1 MHLNKNVTNLFNQMN
16 KNVAYLFSME
26 NKMEQNLLLQNP
38 WWENVDLIHEDPH
51 LKRVATLPFQFQ
63 PGEIS
68 DDDLNYSGVI
78 TLRGPRQV
86 GKTTFLKQL
95 IRKLLQDEINPQN
108 IFYFSTDL
116 VANEKELF
124 ALINNY
130 IQFAPHGKRFIF
142 LDEITIVDR
151 WEYAIKHVVDLGLAE
166 DILFILTGSSA
177 FDLRRGGERLPGRRL
192 VSQPDRVLLPLS
204 FREYCLL
211 QNFNEV
217 EILDLQNWY
226 DSLLAKLPRLRVFYP
241 KIQSYFQQY
250 LKYGGFLRAIAD
262 FMQKDSISEQTLET
276 YKTVV
281 VSDFE
286 KLKKDRIILRNIIR
300 QLLDTLATPISW
312 NGLAQDLGSV
322 SVNTVKEYVQLL
334 ADSFS
339 IFILEF
345 LEKDHQRPSARKN
358 KKLFPFDPFIYQVFA
373 NIAGKNLPESIEF
386 ESKKIEGIV
395 GSALLRVTEAE
406 LFHGFASL
414 MSTFY
419 WRSARGKEIDFVV
432 IWNDK
437 EIPIEVKYQSRI
449 IPNDY
454 TTIKRSFGK
463 GLVLTKDAFFQD
475 EAVVGLPVSCFL
487 YILAGSKLL

>member
-1 MHLNKNVTNLFNQMN
+1 
-16 KNVAYLFSME
+16 
-26 NKMEQNLLLQNP
+26 MEQNLLLQNP
-38 WWENVDLIHEDPH
+38 WWENTELIQQDPH
-51 LKRVATLPFQFQ
+51 LKKVAELPFQYQ
-63 PGEIS
+63 SHVIT
-68 DDDLNYSGVI
+68 DDDLDCSGVI

-86 GKTTFLKQL
+86 GKTTFLKML
-95 IRKLLQDEINPQN
+95 IRKLLQAGKSSQSV
-108 IFYFSTDL
+108 FYFSTDL

-124 ALINNY
+124 SLIHNY
-130 IQFAPHGKRFIF
+130 IQFAPQGKRYIF

-166 DILFILTGSSA
+166 DILFILTSSSS

-192 VSQPDRVLLPLS
+192 ISQPDRVLLPLT

-211 QNFNEV
+211 QNFDEV
-217 EILDLQNWY
+217 EPINVQNWY
-226 DSLLAKLPRLRVFYP
+226 DSLLEKLPRLRVFYP

-250 LKYGGFLRAIAD
+250 LKYGGFLMAISD
-262 FMQKDSISEQTLET
+262 FMQKGSISEQTLET

-300 QLLDTLATPISW
+300 QTLDTLATPISW

-345 LEKDHQRPSARKN
+345 LEKDHQRASARKN

-373 NIAGKNLPESIEF
+373 SIAGKDLPESIEF

-395 GSALLRVTEAE
+395 GSALLRVTESE
-406 LFHGFASL
+406 LFHGFANL

-419 WRSARGKEIDFVV
+419 WRSARGKEVDFVV
-432 IWNDK
+432 IWND
-437 EIPIEVKYQSRI
+437 EEVPIEVKYQSRI
-449 IPNDY
+449 GLNDY
-454 TTIKRSFGK
+454 TTIKRSFQK
-463 GLVLTKDAFFQD
+463 GLVLTKDTFFQE
-475 EAVVGLPVSCFL
+475 EAVIGVPVSCFL
-487 YILAGSKLL
+487 YLLM

>member
-1 MHLNKNVTNLFNQMN
+1 
-16 KNVAYLFSME
+16 
-26 NKMEQNLLLQNP
+26 MEQNLLLQNP
-38 WWENVDLIHEDPH
+38 WWENAELIQQDPH
-51 LKRVATLPFQFQ
+51 LKRVDILPFQYQ
-63 PGEIS
+63 PQVIT
-68 DDDLNYSGVI
+68 DDDLDCSGVI

-86 GKTTFLKQL
+86 GKTTFLKML
-95 IRKLLQDEINPQN
+95 IRKLLQAGRNPQN

-124 ALINNY
+124 SLVHNY
-130 IQFAPHGKRFIF
+130 IQFAPQGKRFIF
-142 LDEITIVDR
+142 LDEITVVDR

-166 DILFILTGSSA
+166 DKLFILTGSSS
-177 FDLRRGGERLPGRRL
+177 FDLRRGGERLPGRRFII
-192 VSQPDRVLLPLS
+192 QPDRVLLPLS

-211 QNFNEV
+211 QNFNEL
-217 EILDLQNWY
+217 EGFNIQNWY
-226 DSLLAKLPRLRVFYP
+226 DSVLEKLPRLRVFFP

-250 LKYGGFLRAIAD
+250 LKYGGFLMAISD

-300 QLLDTLATPISW
+300 HLIDTLATPISW
-312 NGLAQDLGSV
+312 NGLAKNLGSV

-345 LEKDHQRPSARKN
+345 LEKDHQQPSARKN
-358 KKLFPFDPFIYQVFA
+358 RKLFPFDPLIYHVFA
-373 NIAGKNLPESIEF
+373 NFAGKNLPESIEF

-395 GSALLRVTEAE
+395 GSALLRSTESE
-406 LFHGFASL
+406 LFQGFANLS
-414 MSTFY
+414 STFY
-419 WRSARGKEIDFVV
+419 WRSIRGKEIDFVV

-437 EIPIEVKYQSRI
+437 EVPIEVKYQSRI

-463 GLVLTKDAFFQD
+463 GLVLTRDSFFQD
-475 EAVVGLPVSCFL
+475 ETVMGVPVSCFL
-487 YILAGSKLL
+487 YLIEK